1 MLKDLILKE
10 IEMLE
15 TLGQEGIEYE
25 KSYFRKGALYAFK
38 RCLEY
43 IDFEEGLQARE

>member
-1 MLKDLILKE
+1 MLKDLIKKE

-15 TLGQEGIEYE
+15 TLGREDIEY
-25 KSYFRKGALYAFK
+25 KNSYFRKGALHAFK

-43 IDFEEGLQARE
+43 IDIEEGLQARE

>member
-1 MLKDLILKE
+1 MLKDLIKKE

-15 TLGQEGIEYE
+15 TLCKENSEFEQ
-25 KSYFRKGALYAFK
+25 SYFRKGALYAFK